1 MRLKRK
7 ARIRLGQAAIVAA
20 IVMAFE
26 VLVGTGAISRLV
38 MSRPSVIAARLW
50 TDIVTAEFWE
60 AFATSVMEVLLALFF
75 SLLIGIGV
83 GYVLY
88 RYKLFREAV
97 EPMLV
102 AFYSAPAVLLYPVF
116 LTFFGQ
122 GTMTVVT
129 MAVVLG
135 SVPIAINIAVGLA
148 GIAPIWRKVGRSL
161 NASNRQ
167 MLFSILVPAA
177 TPIIVTGFRLG
188 LTFALVGVI
197 ALEFLTY
204 SGGLGKLV
212 SWRYFVF
219 DTEGVFAAI
228 TLVMTIAIIIN
239 TLLNLLESR
248 VRSRWG

>member
-1 MRLKRK
+1 MRLKRQAK
-7 ARIRLGQAAIVAA
+7 IRLGQAAIILGLVVAL
-20 IVMAFE
+20 E
-26 VLVGTGAISRLV
+26 LLVGTGMISRLV
-38 MSRPSVIAARLW
+38 LSKPSVIAERLI
-50 TDIVTAEFWE
+50 TDLVTAEFWE
-60 AFATSVMEVLLALFF
+60 ALATSVIEVVLALFF
-75 SLLIGIGV
+75 SLLIGTGV

-88 RYKLFREAV
+88 RFRMFRQAV

-116 LTFFGQ
+116 LTLFGQ

-135 SVPIAINIAVGLA
+135 SVPIAINIAVGL
-148 GIAPIWRKVGRSL
+148 GSIAPIWRKVGRSL
-161 NASNRQ
+161 NATSRQ
-167 MLFSILVPAA
+167 MLFQIMVPAA

-228 TLVMTIAIIIN
+228 VLVMTIAVIIN
-239 TLLNLLESR
+239 ALLNLLEGR